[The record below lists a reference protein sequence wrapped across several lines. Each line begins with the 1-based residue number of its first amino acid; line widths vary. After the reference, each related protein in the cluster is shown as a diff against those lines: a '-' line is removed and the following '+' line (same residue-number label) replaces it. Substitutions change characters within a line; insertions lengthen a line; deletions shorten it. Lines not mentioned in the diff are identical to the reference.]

1 MRKKLLFGLL
11 TLSCLALVACQ
22 GGTSTSS
29 NSSSSITSNPSSV
42 TSSNSSS
49 SNPSSNT
56 SLPSEEGYLLTV
68 ETLEGGTVSIIDASE
83 NSRYEGGRTIS
94 FTVDDIPANKA
105 LLNVRLNDVNLT
117 KNSDGTFSFVMP
129 NVDSILKVEL
139 LTLGEENLLD
149 NKEVT
154 QEMIPTNV
162 DGVISLLEKEQSIE
176 GKYFSS
182 GNYSYQTS
190 ETYEKVFDYHIESY
204 HNKALRIT
212 GNEKTSSSNPF
223 TTSFVEERGL
233 TDNNRYYVYRLGDG
247 SFSNNE
253 PSSEY
258 KESMVLYNVVSDDET
273 NINAMQDKTENEVNN
288 QIESYGFAS
297 ILLEKYFDKDS
308 YSAGFASGYAWK
320 NVSVRSAASADKLSF
335 TTTLTANYDNYIN
348 MEYHVL
354 NLTFDGN
361 GFLLNAKYTCDEYA
375 YSDFDNSSNKP
386 NEDATSVGY
395 ALLSMEANKGYKQ
408 YYQDKIDV
416 NDYAMH
422 DYDVAISYKHD
433 SFDKV
438 TSLDNVV
445 EVGSVLS
452 FDYTSHDHTPY
463 LVKPMALETKEEGFV
478 EQTAQG
484 LKVLKDGDFTLI
496 FDNGAGELK
505 EVNLKAVV
513 PEAKKITAKLADQSI
528 FVGGKTV
535 LSAEILPS
543 GANQNYDISVD
554 TSSTGSIT
562 FEKLENNTYEITGVS
577 AGDVTINVAS
587 SDKKVSTT
595 VSLSVK
601 NKPNIDAV
609 KTMLFEKTMSYSDG
623 GERFYINFNEDG
635 TGEYRY
641 GSEDYWSEMLTYEDL
656 VTFNYVINEETLAI
670 DITLDSSVPYGN
682 LTLVGVAI
690 LDDTSIA
697 ATTRFF
703 DTNEDP
709 WTMTGLT
716 RIDLSSL

>member
-1 MRKKLLFGLL
+1 MRKKIIFGLL

-68 ETLEGGTVSIIDASE
+68 ETLEGGTVSIVDASE

-94 FTVDDIPANKA
+94 FTIDDIPANKS

-212 GNEKTSSSNPF
+212 GNEKTSSSNPV

-258 KESMVLYNVVSDDET
+258 KESMALYNVVSDDET
-273 NINAMQDKTENEVNN
+273 NINVMQDKTESEVNN

-308 YSAGFASGYAWK
+308 YSAGFASGNAWK

-361 GFLLNAKYTCDEYA
+361 GFLLNAKYTCDDYA

-433 SFDKV
+433 GFDKV

-445 EVGSVLS
+445 EVGSILS

-478 EQTAQG
+478 EQTTQG
-484 LKVLKDGDFTLI
+484 LKVLKDGDFTLF

-505 EVNLKAVV
+505 EVKLKAVV
-513 PEAKKITAKLADQSI
+513 PEAKQITAKLADQSI

-601 NKPNIDAV
+601 NKPNIDVV
-609 KTMLFEKTMSYSDG
+609 KTMLFEKTMAYVTGD
-623 GERFYINFNEDG
+623 ERFYINFNEDG

-641 GSEDYWSEMLTYEDL
+641 GENEYWSGMLTYESL
-656 VTFNYVINEETLAI
+656 VTFKYVLNEETLAI
-670 DITLDSSVPYGN
+670 DITLDSSVTYGN
-682 LTLVGVAI
+682 LTLISVSI

-703 DTNEDP
+703 DTNQDP

>member
-22 GGTSTSS
+22 GGTST
-29 NSSSSITSNPSSV
+29 
-42 TSSNSSS
+42 SSS

-68 ETLEGGTVSIIDASE
+68 ETLEGGTVSIVDASE

-212 GNEKTSSSNPF
+212 GNEKTSSSNQI

-273 NINAMQDKTENEVNN
+273 NINAMQDKTESEVNN

-433 SFDKV
+433 GFDKV

-505 EVNLKAVV
+505 EVKLKAVV
-513 PEAKKITAKLADQSI
+513 PEAKQITAKLADQSI